1 MCFQCIFHCTMRHI
15 TFEYQKATH
24 KLTIGDSQL
33 LLVYFNV
40 LCHMV
45 YTNKTDSF
53 VLTASRFL
61 HFIENIINIET

>member
-45 YTNKTDSF
+45 YTNKTDSHD
-53 VLTASRFL
+53 VTAILLKVALMDQQF
-61 HFIENIINIET
+61 